1 MENIKNII
9 QQGEMAKYQ
18 IIIEHEDFSMTEND
32 FRLLLTWG
40 MRGESLT
47 ISKADMLE
55 NDNGQFYFTF
65 ATKDMVGKVQVE
77 CQYDVPDDDYEDG
90 YRTEVERQPLCF
102 VNTSSKLPC
111 GCDCGLYDGTH
122 VTYVRQTRGGLKTL
136 YVILRDFS
144 GNIMRDMNGSILR
157 ALKRNN

>member
-40 MRGESLT
+40 MRGDSLT

-102 VNTSSKLPC
+102 VNTSSKLPS

>member
-18 IIIEHEDFSMTEND
+18 VIIEHEDFSMTEND

-40 MRGESLT
+40 MRGDSLT

-65 ATKDMVGKVQVE
+65 STKDMVGKVQVE

-144 GNIMRDMNGSILR
+144 DNILRDMNGSILR

>member
-1 MENIKNII
+1 MQNIKNII

-18 IIIEHEDFSMTEND
+18 VIIEHEDFTMTEND
-32 FRLLLTWG
+32 FRLILTWG
-40 MRGESLT
+40 MRGDSLT

-65 ATKDMVGKVQVE
+65 ATNDMVGKVQVE

-102 VNTSSKLPC
+102 VNASAKLPS
-111 GCDCGLYDGTH
+111 GCDCGLFDGHH
-122 VTYVRQTRGGLKTL
+122 VTFVRQTRGGLKTL

-144 GNIMRDMNGSILR
+144 GNILRDMNGSILR

>member
-18 IIIEHEDFSMTEND
+18 VIIEHEDFSMTEND

-40 MRGESLT
+40 MRGDSLT

-102 VNTSSKLPC
+102 VNTSSKLPS

-144 GNIMRDMNGSILR
+144 GNILRDMNGSILR

>member
-18 IIIEHEDFSMTEND
+18 VIIEHEDFSMTEND
-32 FRLLLTWG
+32 FRLILTWG
-40 MRGESLT
+40 MRGDSLT

-65 ATKDMVGKVQVE
+65 ATKDMVGKIQVE

-102 VNTSSKLPC
+102 VNASAKLPS
-111 GCDCGLYDGTH
+111 GCDCGLYDSTH

-144 GNIMRDMNGSILR
+144 GNILRDMNGSILR

>member
-40 MRGESLT
+40 MRGDSLT

>member
-18 IIIEHEDFSMTEND
+18 VIIEHEDFSMTEND
-32 FRLLLTWG
+32 FRLILTWG

-65 ATKDMVGKVQVE
+65 ATKDMVGMVQVE
-77 CQYDVPDDDYEDG
+77 CQYDVPDDDYENG

-102 VNTSSKLPC
+102 VNASAKLPS

-144 GNIMRDMNGSILR
+144 GNILRDMNGSILR

>member
-18 IIIEHEDFSMTEND
+18 VIIEHEDFSMTEND
-32 FRLLLTWG
+32 FRLILTWG
-40 MRGESLT
+40 MRGDSLT

-65 ATKDMVGKVQVE
+65 NTKDMVGKVQVE

-102 VNTSSKLPC
+102 VNTSAKLPC
-111 GCDCGLYDGTH
+111 GCDCGLYDGNH

-144 GNIMRDMNGSILR
+144 GNILRDMNGSILR